1 MEQFASRFVPSQ
13 PEPTVPV
20 LWNVTVA
27 GETDVTAQ
35 NAAAARRPANK
46 RAFIFWVCGVLKRCS
61 MTRRQRRSR
70 PDTMGAAGWNSGCH
84 KIPETTGRKHPPSEG
99 LGKPQ
104 RADGQ

>member
-35 NAAAARRPANK
+35 TAAAVRSPANICD
-46 RAFIFWVCGVLKRCS
+46 FMFGVCGALKRRA

-70 PDTMGAAGWNSGCH
+70 PDTMGQQGGIQGCGNLAEAPRTHIPLPRGW
-84 KIPETTGRKHPPSEG
+84 E
-99 LGKPQ
+99 
-104 RADGQ
+104 